1 MVRGPEF
8 LSIYLGALWN
18 HRTPLK
24 TFVSP
29 NKYMGNKMS
38 SIALGGLLMLQ
49 YYRCHSFV
57 WSNLFSRICS
67 EHALSILV
75 VNIIHKPSES
85 SRYTLSWR
93 SSIVFFLFSISSL
106 IKSWIL
112 KTINTLNIEINIIK
126 CLHHNSNYI
135 YWKFDR
141 PFYKTLTWTRR
152 CQCGEVIWIQLWIC
166 VIHNTILLIIIAKP
180 CIIVVVN
187 VVVFLLVKFEIIRM

>member
-1 MVRGPEF
+1 MSFVCVIQSFFPNLQWACIEYFGCQHYSQTIGV
-8 LSIYLGALWN
+8 LSIYIKLEKF
-18 HRTPLK
+18 H
-24 TFVSP
+24 
-29 NKYMGNKMS
+29 
-38 SIALGGLLMLQ
+38 
-49 YYRCHSFV
+49 C
-57 WSNLFSRICS
+57 
-67 EHALSILV
+67 
-75 VNIIHKPSES
+75 
-85 SRYTLSWR
+85 
-93 SSIVFFLFSISSL
+93 FFLFSISSL

-166 VIHNTILLIIIAKP
+166 IIHNTILIIIIAKP